1 MPSDFVKEL
10 GNQLV
15 VLLVTVLLHDFVS
28 VPAIAYCA
36 SMLFVVFVLA
46 PSGEQSV
53 RACNSCLLNA
63 TLRVSCSLS
72 LYGVLALFNR
82 DAELQ

>member
-1 MPSDFVKEL
+1 MLSDFVKEFV
-10 GNQLV
+10 NQLV
-15 VLLVTVLLHDFVS
+15 VLLVTVLLHDYVS
-28 VPAIAYCA
+28 VPAVAYCA
-36 SMLFVVFVLA
+36 NMLFIVFVLD

-72 LYGVLALFNR
+72 LYGVFALFNH
-82 DAELQ
+82 DDELQ